1 MDKNNRQPLFRKIN
15 MYILVGGI
23 LVLLS
28 LFAAVFAPVLTD
40 KMPTDVA
47 PENRLNPPSSEH
59 IMGTD
64 EFGRDIFSRILYGTR
79 NSLEVAFM
87 VVIVTT
93 VIGVIVGLVAGYY
106 PKADGIISRI
116 LDGVMSFPEII
127 IAISLAAIWGA
138 GKFNIVLSMSFAY
151 FARMARVV
159 RGSAISVKE
168 LEYVESAKSI
178 GANDAHIISRHIL
191 PNILSP
197 IIVQITFVFAYAIIV
212 EATLSFLG
220 VGIKPPAPSL
230 GGMLSDGR
238 TIMSVAPW
246 MVLYP
251 GAAIVMAALGF
262 NLLGDGLRDAL
273 DPRLKQ

>member
-1 MDKNNRQPLFRKIN
+1 MNKNNKLPLFKKTN
-15 MYILVGGI
+15 MYILVGGF
-23 LVLLS
+23 LVFLS
-28 LFAAVFAPVLTD
+28 VFAAIAAPVLTD
-40 KMPTDVA
+40 KMPTDIA
-47 PENRLNPPSSEH
+47 PHNRLAPPSDDH

-87 VVIVTT
+87 VVVITT
-93 VIGVIVGLVAGYY
+93 VIGVIVGLIAGFY
-106 PKADGIISRI
+106 PKADGVISRI
-116 LDGVMSFPEII
+116 LDGIMSFPEII

-151 FARMARVV
+151 FSRMARVV
-159 RGSAISVKE
+159 RGSTISVKE
-168 LEYVESAKSI
+168 LEYVESARSI
-178 GANDAHIISRHIL
+178 GANDTHIISRYIL
-191 PNILSP
+191 PNVLSP
-197 IIVQITFVFAYAIIV
+197 IIVQVTFVFAYAIIV

-246 MVLYP
+246 MVLFP
-251 GAAIVMAALGF
+251 GAAIVIAALGF
-262 NLLGDGLRDAL
+262 NLLGDGLRDML